1 MDKTQSGTKNEQ
13 QDLTG
18 TIEVLY
24 EISNAVTHTRDLG
37 ELYGVI
43 RQSLGK
49 ILRVDNFCIALVD
62 DERDA
67 LLFPFHIDEKNDVP
81 EILNFS
87 LKTSLTGKVIK
98 DRSPLIFQEK
108 EILEL
113 AVKREGSSR
122 ETLPKIWLGAPL
134 AVKDRVM
141 GAVVLC
147 DYNSPTAYLDRDL
160 VLLNSISRHLAL
172 AIERKK
178 AEEKIKDHGNL
189 LETILESSPIGLA
202 LLQNRRFKWVN
213 GEMVRMFGYAVKEEL
228 QNKSVRMIYTT
239 AEDYDYA
246 GQTIYDGLRARGT
259 ADYEMDMAKK
269 DGSVFPAHIRLNCSD
284 NDDSMAWTIATFI
297 DISQRR
303 TAQKDAYERERLQG
317 VLEMAGAVCHE
328 INQPLQAILGYS
340 ELLLMGSSEDMT
352 INNLEAIK
360 SQASHL
366 GKITKKLS
374 NITHYKTVD
383 YPGNT
388 KIVDIWGD

>member
-1 MDKTQSGTKNEQ
+1 VTGGGALIPGLVGGLETILGVEVNILDILGSLKYDKKAIN
-13 QDLTG
+13 
-18 TIEVLY
+18 
-24 EISNAVTHTRDLG
+24 
-37 ELYGVI
+37 
-43 RQSLGK
+43 
-49 ILRVDNFCIALVD
+49 
-62 DERDA
+62 
-67 LLFPFHIDEKNDVP
+67 KNDIP

-98 DRSPLIFQEK
+98 DRSPLVFQEK
-108 EILEL
+108 EILDF
-113 AVKREGSSR
+113 AGKREDSPR

-134 AVKDRVM
+134 TIKDRVM

-352 INNLEAIK
+352 INNLDAIK